1 MEIQSVLCRLIRQ
14 LKFVRSN
21 NLTSLSMYKCDTGL
35 YNMKDEFLQINLSHI
50 YFRMYMYIYQQI
62 APNNI
67 KKGYESYAEIVD
79 VNKTDKTLLNL
90 Q

>member
-1 MEIQSVLCRLIRQ
+1 MQ
-14 LKFVRSN
+14 K
-21 NLTSLSMYKCDTGL
+21 YDTGL
-35 YNMKDEFLQINLSHI
+35 YNMKDEFLQINLSYI
-50 YFRMYMYIYQQI
+50 YSRIYVQRYQQI

>member
-1 MEIQSVLCRLIRQ
+1 
-14 LKFVRSN
+14 
-21 NLTSLSMYKCDTGL
+21 
-35 YNMKDEFLQINLSHI
+35 MKDEFLQINLSYI
-50 YFRMYMYIYQQI
+50 YFRMYSRYIYQQI